1 MNLQQ
6 FRFLREI
13 ARQKFSLTAAAAALH
28 TSQPAMSKAMIEL
41 EGELGVPILAR
52 HGRRVLG
59 LTPPGQQVLSA
70 AEAIVAE
77 IDRLKKLARDYSGS
91 PEGTLRVATTHTQA
105 RYALPPVVRKFVA
118 QYPSVR
124 LKLLEANPTQIA
136 AMLVNGEADVGIAT
150 ESLAESPGL
159 LSIPVY
165 EWQHIACVP
174 AGHPLAKFINKP
186 EKITL
191 KDLARFSIV
200 TYESHFAGRSRI
212 DAAFAAAGIEPN
224 IVLEAL
230 DADVIKTYVE
240 VGLGVGIV
248 AGMAVDPPR
257 DGLVALPCGHLFG
270 TNVARLAVKQGT
282 YQRGF
287 VYSFVEMLVPGWDKR
302 RLQEVFGQ

>member
-28 TSQPAMSKAMIEL
+28 TSQPAMSKAMMEL

-59 LTPPGQQVLSA
+59 LTPPGQQVLSS
-70 AEAIVAE
+70 AETIVAE

-91 PEGTLRVATTHTQA
+91 PEGSLRVATTHTQA

-118 QYPSVR
+118 QYPAVR

-136 AMLVNGEADVGIAT
+136 AMLVNGEADLGIAT
-150 ESLAESPGL
+150 EALAESPGL

-165 EWQHIACVP
+165 EWQHTVCVP
-174 AGHPLAKFINKP
+174 AGHPLAKLIKTP
-186 EKITL
+186 EKLSL
-191 KDLARFSIV
+191 KDVARFPIV
-200 TYESHFAGRSRI
+200 TYETHFAGRSKI

-224 IVLEAL
+224 IVLEAI
-230 DADVIKTYVE
+230 DADVIKTYVG

-257 DGLVALPCGHLFG
+257 DGLVSLPCGHLFG

-287 VYSFVEMLVPGWDKR
+287 VYSFVEMLVPGWDKQ
-302 RLQEVFGQ
+302 RLQQALGQ

>member
-28 TSQPAMSKAMIEL
+28 TSQPAMSKAMMEL

-70 AEAIVAE
+70 AEAVVAE

-105 RYALPPVVRKFVA
+105 RYVLPSVVSEFVA
-118 QYPSVR
+118 KYPAVR

-136 AMLVNGEADVGIAT
+136 AMLVNGEADLGIAT
-150 ESLAESPGL
+150 ESLADSPGL

-165 EWQHIACVP
+165 EWQHIVCVP
-174 AGHPLAKFINKP
+174 AGHPLGQFIKKP
-186 EKITL
+186 ETLTL
-191 KDLARFSIV
+191 KDMARFPIV
-200 TYESHFAGRSRI
+200 TYETHFAGRSKI

-230 DADVIKTYVE
+230 DADVIKTYVG
-240 VGLGVGIV
+240 VGLGIGIV

-270 TNVARLAVKQGT
+270 ANVARLAVKQGT

-287 VYSFVEMLVPGWDKR
+287 VYAFVEMLVPGWDKR
-302 RLQEVFGQ
+302 R

>member
-28 TSQPAMSKAMIEL
+28 TSQPAMSKAIIDL

-70 AEAIVAE
+70 AEVIAGEV
-77 IDRLKKLARDYSGS
+77 DRLKKLARDYSGS
-91 PEGTLRVATTHTQA
+91 PEGSLRVATTHTQA
-105 RYALPPVVRKFVA
+105 RYALPPVVQRFVA
-118 QYPSVR
+118 RHPAVR
-124 LKLLEANPTQIA
+124 LKILEANPAQIA
-136 AMLVNGEADVGIAT
+136 AMLVNGEADVGFAT
-150 ESLAESPGL
+150 ETLADAPGL
-159 LSIPVY
+159 HSIPVY
-165 EWQHIACVP
+165 EWQHAVCVP
-174 AGHPLAKFINKP
+174 AGHPLAKRLKQP
-186 EKITL
+186 EKLTL
-191 KDLARFSIV
+191 KELARYPIV
-200 TYESHFAGRSRI
+200 TYEAHFAGRSRI
-212 DAAFAAAGIEPN
+212 DAAFAAARLEPN
-224 IVLEAL
+224 VVLEAL

-248 AGMAVDPPR
+248 AGMALDAPR

-287 VYSFVEMLVPGWDKR
+287 VYDFIGMLAPGWDKR
-302 RLQEVFGQ
+302 RFEETFGL